1 MKKSN
6 GQIWIDKKPPYNLMY
21 RAGLTNETATDRVI
35 QAVSKYKASKAEG
48 SSLQVGNLISLN
60 SKGGAQASVF
70 PDDLNNVIGV
80 ATGIEEEA
88 GNYWISTATTG
99 EVYILKSLIK
109 ENQDPG
115 NLESLNKR
123 ILYWNVVDESAPYTL
138 MTPSE
143 DKSISYL
150 NLPVIGYITSFY
162 GYEGN
167 GEYVTVQLN
176 MGPFD
181 SVLEFYCERK
191 ISDEK
196 GNILSSI
203 EITHNLTKL
212 GDGKVRLSVYDL
224 LGNFIPVDQS
234 DAQGKTKIEV
244 NKSLNKDMSLFI
256 SGEVF
261 Y

>member
-60 SKGGAQASVF
+60 PEGEAQASVF

-115 NLESLNKR
+115 NLDSLNKR
-123 ILYWNVVDESAPYTL
+123 ILYWNE
-138 MTPSE
+138 
-143 DKSISYL
+143 KSRI
-150 NLPVIGYITSFY
+150 
-162 GYEGN
+162 
-167 GEYVTVQLN
+167 
-176 MGPFD
+176 
-181 SVLEFYCERK
+181 
-191 ISDEK
+191 
-196 GNILSSI
+196 
-203 EITHNLTKL
+203 
-212 GDGKVRLSVYDL
+212 
-224 LGNFIPVDQS
+224 
-234 DAQGKTKIEV
+234 
-244 NKSLNKDMSLFI
+244 
-256 SGEVF
+256 
-261 Y
+261 